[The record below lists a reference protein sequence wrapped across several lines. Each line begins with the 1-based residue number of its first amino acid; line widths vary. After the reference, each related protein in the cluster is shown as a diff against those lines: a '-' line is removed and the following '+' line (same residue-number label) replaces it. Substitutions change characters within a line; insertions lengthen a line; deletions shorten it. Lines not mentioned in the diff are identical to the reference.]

1 MARADEMAKQFRGS
15 IIGRLGPEAE
25 KTIFKTKEP
34 PKNSIKR
41 AVWVKE
47 AIENLDHTVDENTRT
62 EIMRGNGIN
71 CASHNSRVVS
81 AALARRAE
89 HRTLESFLESEI
101 RKPPSGTRLER
112 DGESLV
118 LSYLPRMF
126 SHPMRCFCGLVSSLP
141 EDETLS
147 STYCQCSVAFVE
159 TWWSQV
165 IGEPVSVQ
173 LIESALS
180 GSDKCRFRLTW

>member
-1 MARADEMAKQFRGS
+1 MARADEMAQQFRGS
-15 IIGRLGPEAE
+15 IIGKLGPEAE
-25 KTIFKTKEP
+25 KTIFKGKEP

-47 AIENLDHTVDENTRT
+47 AMENLDHTVDENTRT
-62 EIMRGNGIN
+62 EIMRGNGTN

-81 AALARRAE
+81 AALARRAK
-89 HRTLESFLESEI
+89 HRILESFLESEI

-112 DGESLV
+112 DGASLV
-118 LSYLPRMF
+118 LTYLPRMF

-165 IGEPVSVQ
+165 IGEPVKGQ

-180 GSDKCRFRLTW
+180 GSDKCRFRMTW